1 MNTEDQDSAVV
12 NGRRYHLWPK
22 FDKQKAEW
30 IGGLLESYEDG
41 ACHSTTITDI
51 RFAPNGTDSAKLT
64 IDGENF
70 GVGSDVRFLGVLPD
84 RTGDGW
90 IAMSGFGGHWWR
102 IKKPTEPTFTH

>member
-1 MNTEDQDSAVV
+1 MNTEDQDSALV

-51 RFAPNGTDSAKLT
+51 RFAPNGTDSAMLT

-70 GVGSDVRFLGVLPD
+70 CVAADVCCLAILPD
-84 RTGDGW
+84 RTRDGW
-90 IAMSGFGGHWWR
+90 VAMSGYGGHWWR
-102 IKKPTEPTFTH
+102 IRKPGEPMFTH